1 MNILLK
7 WIYSPLL
14 LRILSN
20 RNTAFRAKHQA
31 EHDAIDSKY
40 THKYVEAGGVH
51 WHYVEMGKTNGPMV
65 LLLHGLPESWYSW
78 HKVLPLLDSS
88 FHYIVPDMKGYGRS
102 TSSDI
107 NYNWHHVADQTFSL
121 MDALGTPKFYIVG
134 HDWGALISSVMVTD
148 HPERFLGYIRME
160 ADLKYTP
167 GQSLDKLYAQK
178 PQWKIFQDTARAVLF
193 LSNAEK
199 VIDVVYPSRM
209 LMKLEPIDRNYFIF
223 EFSRPEVAKAIANY
237 FKFGNW
243 DLEAAV
249 TKIANNT
256 FGFPVLQLQADSDPA
271 QPKENFSDI
280 ERLFPNVK
288 LEWVTNASHFDNL
301 DQPEQVAYAINRFL
315 NTPNE

>member
-1 MNILLK
+1 
-7 WIYSPLL
+7 
-14 LRILSN
+14 
-20 RNTAFRAKHQA
+20 
-31 EHDAIDSKY
+31 
-40 THKYVEAGGVH
+40 
-51 WHYVEMGKTNGPMV
+51 
-65 LLLHGLPESWYSW
+65 
-78 HKVLPLLDSS
+78 
-88 FHYIVPDMKGYGRS
+88 
-102 TSSDI
+102 
-107 NYNWHHVADQTFSL
+107 
-121 MDALGTPKFYIVG
+121 
-134 HDWGALISSVMVTD
+134 
-148 HPERFLGYIRME
+148 ME
-160 ADLKYTP
+160 ADLKYIP
-167 GQSLDKLYAQK
+167 GQSLEKLYAQK

-193 LSNAEK
+193 LSDAEK

-209 LMKLEPIDRNYFIF
+209 LTKLDSIDRNYFIF
-223 EFSRPEVAKAIANY
+223 EFSRPGVAKAIANY

-271 QPKENFSDI
+271 QLKENFSDT